1 MSDRFEESAQAE
13 FETLLRT
20 LLDQGMSG
28 PGLSDADEQRL
39 DVLLNTYPEFRTHYV
54 EQIWTD
60 TVLQWSL
67 TEQTLPVEEREGGVA
82 AESHFS
88 SALSASDTSVLS
100 NAGSRI
106 GTRRW
111 QSLLSRNTLLPVTLL
126 VLAGIVFWQFGSR
139 PALEQ
144 NEPLKV
150 TEREDEQNG
159 RSENDRNIATKEADE
174 SRAADDAPAS
184 GMAAILLDSED
195 AIWEGAE
202 SRIAYGRSFSPGRK
216 LVLKSGLAR
225 LAFSCGAGVTLEG
238 PAVLELCSGWQACLH
253 RGKLAAIV
261 PEGAEGF
268 TVLTPQKRIIDL
280 GTKFGA
286 AVDETGKASVQVFE
300 GEVKVES
307 REAPAVADSF
317 LMTPASLPRYSES
330 SSSSSE
336 ICVRGVDSSESVSV
350 PTLEQLMVARTG
362 VYPPRPAGRNATES
376 QPQVKTP
383 PLFSRESSIPDRAIY
398 GEDFTPLADLRSVA
412 SSRKSVLKLNE
423 EFANIAYRDRPL
435 GWQETDGGHFMLE
448 LNGRDPAYP
457 SIANRLYLRLAE
469 PIQEEVYFS
478 FLARYDGLDETDF
491 FGLWFDNNS
500 RDDFSHS
507 TTPNL
512 GIRFGHYFARMYA
525 DQEPYHSHPEDGA
538 VFLMVG
544 RLLKNERDEFHAIE
558 MWLNPQVEE
567 DYTPSPDVH
576 AELSPKRGKLLKK
589 SFSVIGLRMGKDT
602 EPTDR
607 LLFDRLVI
615 GKTFQEVA
623 LPASRLTSPV
633 DTPSDQ

>member
-1 MSDRFEESAQAE
+1 MSDRFELSAQAE
-13 FETLLRT
+13 FETLLRS
-20 LLDQGMSG
+20 LLDQRMSG
-28 PGLSDADEQRL
+28 PGLSAEDERRL
-39 DVLLNTYPEFRTHYV
+39 DVLLNTHPEFRSQYV

-67 TEQTLPVEEREGGVA
+67 TEQTLPVEESENGVT
-82 AESHFS
+82 AESLFP
-88 SALSASDTSVLS
+88 SAVSCSDASVLS
-100 NAGSRI
+100 DGLI
-106 GTRRW
+106 GARRRQAW
-111 QSLLSRNTLLPVTLL
+111 ISRNTLLPVILL
-126 VLAGIVFWQFGSR
+126 VLAGIIFWQYGSR
-139 PALEQ
+139 PALEKS
-144 NEPLKV
+144 ESPKV
-150 TEREDEQNG
+150 AERDANQRGQSEDE
-159 RSENDRNIATKEADE
+159 RNFAETNAEEGDGAE
-174 SRAADDAPAS
+174 DAPAS

-286 AVDETGKASVQVFE
+286 AVDETGNARVQVFE

-307 REAPAVADSF
+307 REAAAVADSF

-350 PTLEQLMVARTG
+350 PTLEQLMVARSG
-362 VYPPRPAGRNATES
+362 VYPPRPGGRNAVEN
-376 QPQVKTP
+376 QPQVKAP
-383 PLFSRESSIPDRAIY
+383 PLFSQESSIPGRAMY
-398 GEDFTPLADLRSVA
+398 GEDFTPLADLRAAA

-423 EFANIAYRDRPL
+423 EFANIVYRDSPL
-435 GWQETDGGHFMLE
+435 GWQETEGGHFMLE
-448 LNGRDPAYP
+448 LTGRNPAYP
-457 SIANRLYLRLAE
+457 SIANRMYLRLAE
-469 PIQEEVYFS
+469 PIQEEVFFS

-491 FGLWFDNNS
+491 FGVWFDNNS

-512 GIRFGHYFARMYA
+512 GIRFGHYFARMHA
-525 DQEPYHSHPEDGA
+525 DQEPYHSCPEDGA

-544 RLLKNERDEFHAIE
+544 RLLKNELDEFNAIE
-558 MWLNPQVEE
+558 MWLNPQAEVG
-567 DYTPSPDVH
+567 YTPPPDVH
-576 AELSPKRGKLLKK
+576 AELTPNTNKPLKK
-589 SFSVIGLRMGKDT
+589 SFSVIGLRIGKDT

-607 LLFDRLVI
+607 LLLDRLVI
-615 GKTFQEVA
+615 GKTFQEVT
-623 LPASRLTSPV
+623 LPASLLSSPV
-633 DTPSDQ
+633 DTPSEQ